1 MFFADIGDGSV
12 RDAIRKGRAEWLAPF
27 LSLSEEEAWKALPAP
42 DDPEV
47 FARCKL
53 DFSEREKNRDIYH
66 LHIDLLKLRREDSRF
81 RGQVPEGVDG
91 AVLGRTSFV
100 LRYFSEEYD
109 DRLLLVNFG
118 ERQVLHPASEPL
130 LAPPLGYMWEML
142 WTSESPRYGG
152 TGSVAVATQEQWILP
167 AESTVALRPIIG
179 K

>member
-1 MFFADIGDGSV
+1 MFFADMGDPSV
-12 RDAIRKGRAEWLAPF
+12 RDAIREGRAEWLAPF
-27 LSLSEEEAWKALPAP
+27 LSLSEQEAWKALPAP

-53 DFSEREKNRDIYH
+53 DFAEREKNRQLYD
-66 LHIDLLKLRREDSRF
+66 LHGDLLKLRREDSRF
-81 RGQVPEGVDG
+81 RGQIPEGVDG
-91 AVLGRTSFV
+91 AVLAPASFV

-109 DRLLLVNFG
+109 DRMLLVNFG

-152 TGSVAVATQEQWILP
+152 TSSVAVATQEQWILP
-167 AESTVALRPIIG
+167 AESTVALRPIPR